1 MRLKFR
7 SFWLKKKLK
16 VVLGKA
22 AAATTTTKI
31 LFAYSLLSLEKEL
44 GSVAKAFV

>member
-7 SFWLKKKLK
+7 SFWFKKKLK

-22 AAATTTTKI
+22 AAATTTKI

>member
-7 SFWLKKKLK
+7 SFWFKKKLK

-22 AAATTTTKI
+22 AASTTTKI
-31 LFAYSLLSLEKEL
+31 LFAYALLSLEKEL
-44 GSVAKAFV
+44 GSIAKAFV